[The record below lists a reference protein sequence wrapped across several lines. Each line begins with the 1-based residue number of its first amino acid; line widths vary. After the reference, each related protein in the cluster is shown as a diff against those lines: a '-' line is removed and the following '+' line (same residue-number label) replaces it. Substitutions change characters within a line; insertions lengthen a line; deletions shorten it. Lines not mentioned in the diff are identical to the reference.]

1 MPTRFIVMRHATSGW
16 DSTQQSDH
24 ARVLTSEGRLEAVR
38 MSKALSDLGWA
49 PDIALVSSSARTR
62 ETHSLLMD
70 SSHEIRPEIYGA
82 SLETLLPIAE
92 EIETDKTTLLLGH
105 NPGCEMLVATLSG
118 EFHRMPP
125 ATCAL
130 FTKDGLNWN
139 LERVLRANEL
149 AQNSRSALPPDDQS

>member
-1 MPTRFIVMRHATSGW
+1 MPTRLIVMRHASSGW
-16 DSTQQSDH
+16 DSPQQSDH
-24 ARVLTSEGRLEAVR
+24 ERVLTEGGRLEAPR
-38 MSKALSDLGWA
+38 MSKALTELDWI
-49 PDIALVSSSARTR
+49 PEIAIVSSSARTR
-62 ETHSLLMD
+62 ETLSLLMD
-70 SSHEIRPEIYGA
+70 TSHEIRPEIYGA

-92 EIETDKTTLLLGH
+92 GIETDKTTLILGH

-139 LERVLRANEL
+139 LEKVLLANEL
-149 AQNSRSALPPDDQS
+149 A

>member
-16 DSTQQSDH
+16 DSPQQSDH
-24 ARVLTSEGRLEAVR
+24 DRILTEAGRFETPRISNSLID
-38 MSKALSDLGWA
+38 MDWIPDLA
-49 PDIALVSSSARTR
+49 IVSSSARTR
-62 ETHSLLMD
+62 ETHSLLMGCPF
-70 SSHEIRPEIYGA
+70 EIRREIYGA

-130 FTKDGLNWN
+130 FTKDGPNWN

-149 AQNSRSALPPDDQS
+149 A

>member
-1 MPTRFIVMRHATSGW
+1 MSTRFIVMRHASSGW
-16 DSTQQSDH
+16 DSPQQSDH
-24 ARVLTSEGRLEAVR
+24 ERVLTTGGRLEAPR
-38 MSKALSDLGWA
+38 MSKALTELDWI
-49 PDIALVSSSARTR
+49 PEIAIVSSSARTR

-105 NPGCEMLVATLSG
+105 NPGCEMLVASLSG

-139 LERVLRANEL
+139 LEKVLLANEL
-149 AQNSRSALPPDDQS
+149 A